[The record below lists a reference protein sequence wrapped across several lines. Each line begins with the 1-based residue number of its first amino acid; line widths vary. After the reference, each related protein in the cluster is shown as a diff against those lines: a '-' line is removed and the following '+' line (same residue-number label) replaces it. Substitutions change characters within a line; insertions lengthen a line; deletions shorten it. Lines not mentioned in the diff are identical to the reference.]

1 MRTILLMVVL
11 FASSVSAADKP
22 NVLFVMSDQH
32 NAHFMGVAGHAAVK
46 TPTLDAMAKDG
57 TYFPNAFCQTA
68 QCCPA
73 RYTLFTGRYA
83 RSHGCRWNGVK
94 EPLLETTIA
103 EVLKQQG
110 YATATFGK
118 HHMQHSPTEHGFDVV
133 VNMDQYTDFMKQEKM
148 KSWLQQVDQNRGHPL
163 KAVGRTKV
171 DNDHHPAGFWTNN
184 AMDFIQKNANKP
196 FCIWLSYY
204 GPHTPIVCSNPWADM
219 YKASDMQLPPNH
231 GSRIN
236 DAPPLYGEGQN
247 RFRDMTDLHHQQALA
262 AYAGYV
268 SQIDANIGRVLDL
281 LKELKLEKN
290 TIVVYTADHGEYA
303 SEHSMWTKPTMN
315 LDAVVRVPMIVKFP
329 GVVPR
334 GNVRQEL
341 VGSIDLMPT
350 LLDLAGVDIPK
361 QVQGVS
367 MVPLFADNPESW
379 RNVIFS
385 EIGYPGKP
393 RGGRNVMARTH
404 THKYVHYENGG
415 EPMEALFD
423 LQADPWE
430 THNVLAD
437 AAYTETLA
445 ELRSAFQAWESTTE
459 RAPMYPVEPQT
470 KHLRKAK

>member
-1 MRTILLMVVL
+1 MLSGTV
-11 FASSVSAADKP
+11 
-22 NVLFVMSDQH
+22 
-32 NAHFMGVAGHAAVK
+32 HA
-46 TPTLDAMAKDG
+46 LH
-57 TYFPNAFCQTA
+57 
-68 QCCPA
+68 
-73 RYTLFTGRYA
+73 RSLA

-94 EPLLETTIA
+94 EPLQETTIA

-133 VNMDQYTDFMKQEKM
+133 MNMDQYTDFMEQEKM
-148 KSWLQQVDQNRGHPL
+148 KSWLQQVDQNEGHPL
-163 KAVGRTKV
+163 RAVGRTKV

-184 AMDFIQKNANKP
+184 AMDFIKENQKKP
-196 FCIWLSYY
+196 FCVWLSYY

-219 YKASDMQLPPNH
+219 YKPSDMRLPPNY
-231 GSRIN
+231 GSQIN
-236 DAPPLYGEGQN
+236 DAPPLYRAGQS
-247 RFRDMTDLHHQQALA
+247 RFREMTDLHHQQALA

-367 MVPLFADNPESW
+367 MMPLFADKPASW
-379 RNVIFS
+379 RKVIFS

-415 EPMEALFD
+415 EPMEGLLICRRIRGRPATCWRTQL
-423 LQADPWE
+423 
-430 THNVLAD
+430 
-437 AAYTETLA
+437 TLKRLPSFA
-445 ELRSAFQAWESTTE
+445 PPSRPGKARPSERPCIRWSPKPSTCEKPSERRHVFACKSAKRS
-459 RAPMYPVEPQT
+459 M
-470 KHLRKAK
+470 K